1 VVKLP
6 LLPTTIV
13 GSYPQPDWLI
23 DRERLKKSLPPRVR
37 AKELWRIDE
46 AWLADAQE
54 AATLVA
60 IRDQE
65 LAGIDLVGDGEM
77 RRESYSN
84 RLATALSGIDS
95 VNHGTAI
102 DRTGKANP
110 VPRVVG
116 PIRRVGPI
124 EVQDV
129 AFLKRHST
137 KPIKL
142 TIPGPFTMTQQA
154 QNDYY
159 PSAEALAMDYAA
171 AVNEEVQAL
180 FEAGVDVVQLDEPY
194 LQARADQAQDYA
206 LAAIDRALEGVTGTT
221 ALHICFG
228 YALVHGNRVKPKA
241 YDFLAELNRSRV
253 DVISVEAAQPN
264 LDPSILAELP
274 DKIIMY
280 GVLDLSDPEIETPER
295 VADRIRQALKYVSS
309 DRLWIAPDCGMKY
322 HSRAVA
328 FGKLKAMADG
338 AAIVRRELKG

>member
-23 DRERLKKSLPPRVR
+23 DREHLKKSLPPRVR

-171 AVNEEVQAL
+171 AVNEEVRAL